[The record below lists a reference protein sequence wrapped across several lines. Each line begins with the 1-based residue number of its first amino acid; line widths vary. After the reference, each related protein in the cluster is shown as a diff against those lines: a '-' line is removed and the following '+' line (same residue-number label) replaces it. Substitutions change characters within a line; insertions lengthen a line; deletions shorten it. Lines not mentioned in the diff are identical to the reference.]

1 MKKVLRMEN
10 LDCAH
15 CAEKM
20 EKKVAGIRGVNEV
33 SISFMA
39 QKMVLDCDGERFEE
53 IFDEVQRAVRSVDKD
68 CSVLK

>member
-10 LDCAH
+10 LDCAN
-15 CAEKM
+15 CAAKM
-20 EKKVAGIRGVNEV
+20 EKKIKKIAGVNEV

-39 QKMVLDCDGERFEE
+39 QKMVLDCDETRYDE